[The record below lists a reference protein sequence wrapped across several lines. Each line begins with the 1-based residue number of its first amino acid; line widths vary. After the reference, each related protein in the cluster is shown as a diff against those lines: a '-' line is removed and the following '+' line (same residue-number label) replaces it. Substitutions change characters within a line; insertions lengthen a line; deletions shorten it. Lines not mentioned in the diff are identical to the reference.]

1 MKKKEIVDKIKSFSD
16 WMYQFELGGVYT
28 PLVNNHAIEVTNQR
42 VNYCIDPLINFYGG
56 SLKGKKIL
64 DIGCNAGFFALK
76 LIEAGCD
83 YIVGID
89 GRQSHIDKANFVFNV
104 KQIDKKRYDFHCGNI
119 YNLDFKSFGEFDV
132 VICLGF
138 FHHVNKPIEL
148 LEKISEVN
156 LDLLLLETRV
166 TKIPGKFIHIHDN
179 VDENHYANSID
190 YSLCMFPSK
199 KAVLSMTNMLNYNS
213 IILNPQKEHKKVLK
227 NYSSN
232 RRLAFIC
239 SKKSNLS
246 NFPAET
252 QKITIFSEVKELSS
266 MFMNLVSRKIFDIP
280 NKN

>member
-1 MKKKEIVDKIKSFSD
+1 MNKKEIIDKIKSFSD
-16 WMYQFELGGVYT
+16 WMYQFELDGLYT
-28 PLVNNHAIEVTNQR
+28 PVLNNHAIEVTNQR
-42 VNYCIDPLINFYGG
+42 INYCIDPLINFCGG

-64 DIGCNAGFFALK
+64 DVGCNAGFFALK

-83 YIVGID
+83 YLVGID

-104 KQIDKKRYDFHCGNI
+104 KEIDKKRYDFHCGNI
-119 YNLDFKSFGEFDV
+119 YDLDFKSFGEFDI

-156 LDLLLLETRV
+156 SDLLLLETRL
-166 TKIPGKFIHIHDN
+166 TKIPGKFIHIQDD
-179 VDENHYANSID
+179 VDKNHYANSID
-190 YSLCMFPSK
+190 YSLTMFPSK

-213 IILNPQKEHKKVLK
+213 IILNPQKEHKKILR
-227 NYSSN
+227 NYKLN

-246 NFPAET
+246 NFPAEE
-252 QKITIFSEVKELSS
+252 QKITFFSESFEL
-266 MFMNLVSRKIFDIP
+266 FYIVMNFFFKRINLRKFF
-280 NKN
+280 